1 MWITKEDPLNTPER
15 SMRMRIA
22 SYKSWANTADRSAR
36 TAAARKSSH
45 HDRFIRQAREMHPD
59 ATDEQ
64 VEAAA
69 EALKSAYY
77 RELATRSAATRR
89 IKSEM
94 KAAAKAK
101 RIEQVLADAG
111 SDAA

>member
-1 MWITKEDPLNTPER
+1 MNTSER
-15 SMRMRIA
+15 SMQMRIA

-94 KAAAKAK
+94 KAEAKAK
-101 RIEQVLADAG
+101 RIEQVLAEAEA
-111 SDAA
+111 DAA

>member
-1 MWITKEDPLNTPER
+1 MNTNER
-15 SMRMRIA
+15 SMQMRIA

-59 ATDEQ
+59 ATEDQ

-77 RELATRSAATRR
+77 RDLARRSAATRR

-101 RIEQVLADAG
+101 RIEQVLAEAEA
-111 SDAA
+111 DAA

>member
-1 MWITKEDPLNTPER
+1 MNTDER
-15 SMRMRIA
+15 SMRNRIA
-22 SYKSWANTADRSAR
+22 SYKSWANTKDRSAR

-59 ATDEQ
+59 ATEEQ
-64 VEAAA
+64 VEKAA

-77 RELATRSAATRR
+77 RELASRSAVTRR

-101 RIEQVLADAG
+101 RIEQILAEAD
-111 SDAA
+111 DAA

>member
-1 MWITKEDPLNTPER
+1 MNTPER

-45 HDRFIRQAREMHPD
+45 HDRFVRQAREKHPA

-101 RIEQVLADAG
+101 QIERVLAEAD

>member
-1 MWITKEDPLNTPER
+1 MNTSDR
-15 SMRMRIA
+15 SMRNRIA
-22 SYKSWANTADRSAR
+22 SYKSWANTKDRSAR

-45 HDRFIRQAREMHPD
+45 HDRFVKQAREIHPD
-59 ATDEQ
+59 GTEAQ

-77 RELATRSAATRR
+77 RELASRSAATRR
-89 IKSEM
+89 IKSQL
-94 KAAAKAK
+94 KAEAKAK
-101 RIEQVLADAG
+101 RIEQILAEAEAG

>member
-1 MWITKEDPLNTPER
+1 MNPNER
-15 SMRMRIA
+15 AMQMRIA
-22 SYKSWANTADRSAR
+22 SYKSWANTADRAAR

-59 ATDEQ
+59 ATEEQ
-64 VEAAA
+64 VEKAA

-77 RELATRSAATRR
+77 RELATRSAKTRR

-101 RIEQVLADAG
+101 RIEQIIAAAD
-111 SDAA
+111 DAAA

>member
-1 MWITKEDPLNTPER
+1 MKEEQLNTSER
-15 SMRMRIA
+15 SMQMRIA

-36 TAAARKSSH
+36 TAAARQSSH

-64 VEAAA
+64 VAAAA
-69 EALKSAYY
+69 EALKSAHY
-77 RELATRSAATRR
+77 RELAMRSAATRR
-89 IKSEM
+89 IKSDM

-101 RIEQVLADAG
+101 RIEQVLADAD